1 MTVDVLLPFRDASEW
16 IEDAV
21 RSLLAQTHR
30 DFRALLLDDGSDDD
44 GAERVTRA
52 VAADPR
58 FLVRRREPRGL
69 VASLNELVAWSN
81 APLLA
86 RLDADDIAAPERLER
101 QVARFAAAS
110 PPDVVSC
117 RVSFR
122 GTISPR
128 LRRYETW
135 LNSLVTHEEIEADLW
150 VESPIPHPTAMIR
163 RDALLALGGYRDF
176 DGPEDYDLWLRGWRA
191 GWRFEKV
198 PEVLMELRDHEARLT
213 KTDSR
218 YLSRAFLDLKATHL
232 VEARELVGRD
242 VVVWGA
248 GRDGV
253 RTAKALRDRGA
264 NLVAFVDVAPTKI
277 GRQRRGV
284 PTEPIEFL
292 RLEHGR
298 RPYVVAAVGVRGA
311 RALIRERLREYG
323 YSEGAEFACFG

>member
-30 DFRALLLDDGSDDD
+30 DFRALLLDDGSNDD
-44 GAERVTRA
+44 GAARVARA
-52 VAADPR
+52 VAGDPR

-69 VASLNELVAWSN
+69 VASLNELVAWSD
-81 APLLA
+81 APLIA

-101 QVARFAAAS
+101 QVARFAAAL

-135 LNSLVTHEEIEADLW
+135 LNSLVTHEKIEADLW

-176 DGPEDYDLWLRGWRA
+176 DGPEDYDLWLR
-191 GWRFEKV
+191 
-198 PEVLMELRDHEARLT
+198 
-213 KTDSR
+213 
-218 YLSRAFLDLKATHL
+218 
-232 VEARELVGRD
+232 
-242 VVVWGA
+242 
-248 GRDGV
+248 
-253 RTAKALRDRGA
+253 
-264 NLVAFVDVAPTKI
+264 
-277 GRQRRGV
+277 
-284 PTEPIEFL
+284 
-292 RLEHGR
+292 
-298 RPYVVAAVGVRGA
+298 
-311 RALIRERLREYG
+311 
-323 YSEGAEFACFG
+323 